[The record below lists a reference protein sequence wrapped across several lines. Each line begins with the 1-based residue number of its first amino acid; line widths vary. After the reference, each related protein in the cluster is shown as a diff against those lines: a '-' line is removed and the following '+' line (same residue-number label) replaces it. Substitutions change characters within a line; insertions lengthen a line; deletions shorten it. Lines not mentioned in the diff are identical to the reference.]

1 MKTMKKRFT
10 RSSRS
15 LHKDFKLLSNAD
27 EQINRENTMISII
40 NKEYSL
46 KAILNKFNSSTQQ
59 LIDRISPKK
68 HVKKGFKID
77 HNEQF
82 VHNNNKIS

>member
-1 MKTMKKRFT
+1 
-10 RSSRS
+10 
-15 LHKDFKLLSNAD
+15 
-27 EQINRENTMISII
+27 MISII

-77 HNEQF
+77 HNE
-82 VHNNNKIS
+82 